1 MWTKKHERDH
11 QECSNLLPRCC
22 LVLTTKHHWLLK
34 MRVRAKEQWLVTL
47 KGSGAWHCA
56 TVVWNGQQLNLPLTL
71 SFPLATSRME
81 TGPQFCER
89 TKKKKPN
96 NFFLRS
102 RVCLFLLLSLPYIYH
117 LPHSFL
123 ISKKIFPFLSLIH
136 IALSSLSSHLYL
148 PHTYPQLAFQVT
160 STSHF
165 CSFSLFLASDLT
177 NPVAIS
183 AHLISI

>member
-1 MWTKKHERDH
+1 MFKPSSALLLSTDYWTPLIVKDESESQGAVIGDSEGEWGMALRYCGLKWSAIESSSHA
-11 QECSNLLPRCC
+11 LLSISHLKNGNWPP
-22 LVLTTKHHWLLK
+22 VLWK
-34 MRVRAKEQWLVTL
+34 
-47 KGSGAWHCA
+47 
-56 TVVWNGQQLNLPLTL
+56 N
-71 SFPLATSRME
+71 
-81 TGPQFCER
+81 
-89 TKKKKPN
+89 KKKKPN

-102 RVCLFLLLSLPYIYH
+102 RVCLFLPLSLPYIYH